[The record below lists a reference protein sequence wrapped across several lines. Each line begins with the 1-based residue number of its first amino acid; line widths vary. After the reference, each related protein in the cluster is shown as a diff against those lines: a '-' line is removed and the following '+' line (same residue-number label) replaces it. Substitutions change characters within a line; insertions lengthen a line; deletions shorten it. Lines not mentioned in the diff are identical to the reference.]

1 MYAENRNRKIGKQ
14 YNLNVFESNNTKINK
29 TEQPRS
35 LWSPMPEGGFVLGL
49 WCLTPLSTI
58 FSIFLMEDNFCFD
71 DNYIIQEL
79 EISILNISNKPS
91 QCRNNDYWVLIP
103 SGNKNVDI

>member
-1 MYAENRNRKIGKQ
+1 
-14 YNLNVFESNNTKINK
+14 
-29 TEQPRS
+29 
-35 LWSPMPEGGFVLGL
+35 MPEGGFVLGL

-79 EISILNISNKPS
+79 EISILNKPS
-91 QCRNNDYWVLIP
+91 QCRDNDYWVLIP
-103 SGNKNVDI
+103 PGNKNVNI

>member
-1 MYAENRNRKIGKQ
+1 
-14 YNLNVFESNNTKINK
+14 
-29 TEQPRS
+29 
-35 LWSPMPEGGFVLGL
+35 MPEGGFVLGL

-91 QCRNNDYWVLIP
+91 ECRY
-103 SGNKNVDI
+103 GNKYITDI